1 MERYLYSCGRFDE
14 GMSLVHAG
22 DDAGDS
28 LFLLLLLV
36 LMLMQ
41 FAEESGLTLGLLD
54 ELREHRLADSV
65 FLGDLLLSIVLY
77 QHLPYGVDL
86 V

>member
-1 MERYLYSCGRFDE
+1 
-14 GMSLVHAG
+14 MSLVDVD

-54 ELREHRLADSV
+54 ELREDGLADSV
-65 FLGDLLLSIVLY
+65 FLGDLLLRTVFY
-77 QHLPYGVDL
+77 QHLPNCINL